1 MPHKIDEIYKSYIH
15 CLNRR
20 DWSNLG
26 QFVDDAVVHND
37 RPLGLAG
44 YQSMLEGDA
53 QAIPD
58 LFFDIKLLICDEP
71 FVSCRLWFD
80 CTPKAM
86 LFGLPVNGQ
95 RIKFAENVIYQFR
108 QERIVKV
115 WSVIDKQAIEAQ
127 LQ

>member
-1 MPHKIDEIYKSYIH
+1 MPRKIEEIYKSYID

-20 DWSNLG
+20 EWSKLG
-26 QFVDDAVVHND
+26 QCVDDAVVHND

-44 YQSMLEGDA
+44 YQSMLEGDV

-58 LFFDIKLLICDEP
+58 LFFDIKLLICAEP

-80 CTPKAM
+80 CTPRNM
-86 LFGLPVNGQ
+86 FFGLPINGQ
-95 RIKFAENVIYQFR
+95 RIQFAENVIYKFR